1 MTANKTKGKASG
13 SAARKAAT
21 KRPAAVAVKKA
32 TAKPARTVAAAAKLL
47 STVLD
52 ASARLKERTQA
63 LAEIG
68 TNVVGD
74 RDTFKQI
81 VNLVKDTSA
90 DATLRGN
97 ALSQLQAVTFDPAA
111 FAPYRAAYMT
121 ALRSLRRDPDMNIRQ
136 RVFGLLARELD
147 PDTQALLL
155 GGLEGTQD
163 ALLPPE
169 KALQLLSYDP
179 HAGAYDVARKIE
191 KAPPN
196 ALARREALRVL
207 AADADSADR
216 FADVLRDKTESTEIR
231 QIAAGAL
238 NHLAPGR
245 MQAIAREMAVDDSES
260 DDLRTVGLTAL
271 AHFGDPGTLTADAQL
286 QAHVQ
291 KIAEGEGGTGL
302 QAAAEQFKIRC
313 S

>member
-13 SAARKAAT
+13 STARKAAT

-32 TAKPARTVAAAAKLL
+32 AAKPARAVAAAAKLL

-68 TNVVGD
+68 TNVAGD

-81 VNLVKDTSA
+81 VSLVKDTSA
-90 DATLRGN
+90 DATLRSN
-97 ALSQLQAVTFDPAA
+97 ALSQLQAVTFDPSA

-155 GGLEGTQD
+155 GGLDGTQD

-216 FADVLRDKTESTEIR
+216 FADVLRDKTEPTEIR

-238 NHLAPGR
+238 NHLAPER
-245 MQAIAREMAVDDSES
+245 MQAIAREMALDDGES

>member
-13 SAARKAAT
+13 STARKAAT

-32 TAKPARTVAAAAKLL
+32 AAKPARAVAAAAKLL

-90 DATLRGN
+90 DATLRSN

-121 ALRSLRRDPDMNIRQ
+121 ALRSLRRDPDLNIRQ

-216 FADVLRDKTESTEIR
+216 FADVLRDKTEPTEIR

>member
-21 KRPAAVAVKKA
+21 KRPAAVAAKKA

-90 DATLRGN
+90 DATLRSN

-313 S
+313 N

>member
-13 SAARKAAT
+13 STARKAAT

-32 TAKPARTVAAAAKLL
+32 AAKPARAVAAAAKLL

-90 DATLRGN
+90 DATLRSN
-97 ALSQLQAVTFDPAA
+97 VLSQLQAVTFDPAA

-216 FADVLRDKTESTEIR
+216 FADVLRDKTEPTEIR

>member
-13 SAARKAAT
+13 STARKAAT

-32 TAKPARTVAAAAKLL
+32 AAKPARAVAAAAKLL

-68 TNVVGD
+68 TNVAGD

-81 VNLVKDTSA
+81 VSLVKDTSA
-90 DATLRGN
+90 DATLRSD
-97 ALSQLQAVTFDPAA
+97 ALSQLQAVTFDPSA

-155 GGLEGTQD
+155 GGLDGTQD

-216 FADVLRDKTESTEIR
+216 FADVLRDKTEPTEIR

-238 NHLAPGR
+238 NHLAPER
-245 MQAIAREMAVDDSES
+245 MQAIAREMALDDGES